1 MDLAARRICYRALW
15 GFAKPFHRRLPA
27 KKQPPRQ
34 TCGRTRALPARLL
47 AAPLLRPTAPSLR
60 QPLTRPLPADDHF
73 MSTTAFPQRRAPD
86 SLAILTMIAL
96 CAIWGFQQVAI
107 KTTNAAVPPVF
118 QAGLRSTMAAL
129 LVWGWARARGTP
141 LFRDDGTLGAGL
153 LAGVLFAAEFVC
165 IFLGLT
171 LTSASRMAVFLY
183 TAPCFTALGLHWF
196 VDGER
201 LRRTQWAGI
210 VVAFAGMT
218 LAFADGFTRVHAGP
232 QGSTLAGVTGDA
244 LGVLGGITWAA
255 TTVVVRATRLAQSSA
270 SKTLFYQLAVSA
282 VVLLALAVGLGQ
294 ARMTTV
300 TPLVVVSLAYQAVI
314 VAFVS
319 YLTWFWLLTRYIVSR
334 LSVFSFLTPLFGV
347 TFGVLL
353 LGESFSVRFL
363 LAAMMV
369 LAGIALVN
377 APARREAAC

>member
-1 MDLAARRICYRALW
+1 MSITV
-15 GFAKPFHRRLPA
+15 LPA
-27 KKQPPRQ
+27 
-34 TCGRTRALPARLL
+34 
-47 AAPLLRPTAPSLR
+47 
-60 QPLTRPLPADDHF
+60 
-73 MSTTAFPQRRAPD
+73 RRAPD
-86 SLAILTMIAL
+86 SFAILLMIGL
-96 CAIWGFQQVAI
+96 CAIWGLQQVAI
-107 KTTNAAVPPVF
+107 KSTNSALPPVF
-118 QAGLRSTMAAL
+118 QAGLRSAIAAA

-201 LRRTQWAGI
+201 MRRIQWLGI
-210 VVAFAGMT
+210 FVAFAGMT
-218 LAFADGFTRVHAGP
+218 LAFADGFLHGP
-232 QGSTLAGVTGDA
+232 AARGSTLAGVAGDA
-244 LGVLGGITWAA
+244 LGVVAGILWAA

-282 VVLLALAVGLGQ
+282 VVLLALALGLGQ
-294 ARMTTV
+294 ARVDTV
-300 TPLVVVSLAYQAVI
+300 TPLALVSLAYQAVV

-319 YLTWFWLLTRYIVSR
+319 YLVWFWLLTRYSASR

-347 TFGVLL
+347 TFGVML
-353 LGESFSVRFL
+353 LGESFSLRFL
-363 LAAMMV
+363 LAAMLV
-369 LAGIALVN
+369 LTGIALVN
-377 APARREAAC
+377 APAKRFAA

>member
-1 MDLAARRICYRALW
+1 MSST
-15 GFAKPFHRRLPA
+15 P
-27 KKQPPRQ
+27 
-34 TCGRTRALPARLL
+34 ALPAR
-47 AAPLLRPTAPSLR
+47 
-60 QPLTRPLPADDHF
+60 
-73 MSTTAFPQRRAPD
+73 RAPD
-86 SLAILTMIAL
+86 GFAILTMIAL

-107 KTTNAAVPPVF
+107 KSTNAALPPVF
-118 QAGLRSTMAAL
+118 QAGLRSAMATI

-153 LAGVLFAAEFVC
+153 LAGVLFAAEFIC

-210 VVAFAGMT
+210 VLAFAGMT
-218 LAFADGFTRVHAGP
+218 LAFADGFTRAHAAS

-244 LGVLGGITWAA
+244 LGVLGGIAWAA
-255 TTVVVRATRLAQSSA
+255 TTVVVRGSRLAHTSA

-294 ARMTTV
+294 ARVDAV
-300 TPLVVVSLAYQAVI
+300 TPIALISLAYQAVI

-319 YLTWFWLLTRYIVSR
+319 YLIWFWLLTRYIASR

-353 LGESFSVRFL
+353 LGESFSMRFL

-377 APARREAAC
+377 APARRNVA

>member
-1 MDLAARRICYRALW
+1 
-15 GFAKPFHRRLPA
+15 
-27 KKQPPRQ
+27 
-34 TCGRTRALPARLL
+34 
-47 AAPLLRPTAPSLR
+47 
-60 QPLTRPLPADDHF
+60 
-73 MSTTAFPQRRAPD
+73 MSTTPILPARRAPD
-86 SLAILTMIAL
+86 SFAILTMIAL
-96 CAIWGFQQVAI
+96 CAIWGLQQVAI
-107 KTTNAAVPPVF
+107 KSTNTALPPMF
-118 QAGLRSTMAAL
+118 QAGLRSTMAAI

-141 LFRDDGTLGAGL
+141 LFHDDGTLGAGL
-153 LAGVLFAAEFVC
+153 LAGVLFASEFIC

-183 TAPCFTALGLHWF
+183 SAPCFTALGLHWF

-201 LRRTQWAGI
+201 MRRTQWAGI
-210 VVAFAGMT
+210 VVAFAGMA
-218 LAFADGFTRVHAGP
+218 LAFADGFARPHVSAGVAS

-244 LGVLGGITWAA
+244 LGVLGGIAWAA
-255 TTVVVRATRLAQSSA
+255 TTVVVRATRLAQTSA

-294 ARMTTV
+294 AKVDTV
-300 TPLVVVSLAYQAVI
+300 TPLAMISLGYQAVV

-319 YLTWFWLLTRYIVSR
+319 YLIWFWLLTRYIVSR

-363 LAAMMV
+363 LAALMV
-369 LAGIALVN
+369 LSGIALVN
-377 APARREAAC
+377 APARRKVA